1 MMRVLFAIGN
11 AQTSKSI
18 AEQYKERYGE
28 EIEYKDVFYFKALLE
43 EVKKDKGY
51 DRIVVHEELEQ
62 IPLNSIEEVD
72 KFIFN
77 NIDRLTDEIE
87 ASKSKIILIC
97 SDRRNKTDTL
107 LSKLYGNGIYSM
119 LLGED
124 RVITNLCAIIKEPKT
139 KKQAKEYLRIDYNT
153 DTSSVGGEN
162 DDTVEEIELIRI
174 IKYYEKLGND
184 TSKYLENFDRIA
196 EQYTPKQ
203 LKVIAA
209 CLPQKVQEVISSSDK
224 YGYLYI
230 GILGKQEEKPKAP
243 EKRTLLDRIRLNKAG
258 KEGEQRKREE
268 KRLEEERLKKEREEE
283 EIRQQQEMERR
294 RQEEEARQ
302 LEEEKRLREESEKRR
317 LAEEA
322 ERDRRQEE
330 ERRLAEERRNQEEI
344 AREKRRQQ
352 EELVV
357 ENVIPVIPIIENTIN
372 DNEENR
378 LKAEEE
384 RLKAEAEAKRKAEE
398 DRLRAEAETKR
409 KAEEDRLRIEAEANR
424 KAEEEKLKAEAE
436 ANRKAAEEERLKAEA
451 EAKRK
456 AEEERLRAEAEAK
469 RKAEEDRLRA
479 EAETKRKA
487 EEDRLRIEAEAKRK
501 ALEDKL
507 KAEEEAKKGEQNAG
521 VLAKVADE
529 PDSYSNYNGAV
540 YEVPKDYKKVI
551 VVVGANKSG
560 STFMVNAIANNIS
573 EKHINTAI
581 IDMTKDKGL
590 YFIYNGDDHKLR
602 KIALECMRKLS
613 EGIDTFI
620 PAGKFLKIYTSVP
633 GSVEE
638 NRKNYKHKTLIET
651 VKKNNNLI
659 LIDADFSTPFEYFEQ
674 ASEIYVVQDLD
685 ILKLQETTMFLREL
699 KNRKVDM
706 SKIKVIINKY
716 VKTVLTPKKIIEG
729 LSYYNDPEMSFVDEL
744 LNGKVIYSIVP
755 YSLENYALYI
765 ESLYKNNIS
774 YKMYTQDF
782 KNAIEELCMQIYPV
796 GKTELRKARK
806 GFFGMGG

>member
-409 KAEEDRLRIEAEANR
+409 KAEEDRLRIEAEA
-424 KAEEEKLKAEAE
+424 
-436 ANRKAAEEERLKAEA
+436 
-451 EAKRK
+451 
-456 AEEERLRAEAEAK
+456 
-469 RKAEEDRLRA
+469 
-479 EAETKRKA
+479 
-487 EEDRLRIEAEAKRK
+487 KRK